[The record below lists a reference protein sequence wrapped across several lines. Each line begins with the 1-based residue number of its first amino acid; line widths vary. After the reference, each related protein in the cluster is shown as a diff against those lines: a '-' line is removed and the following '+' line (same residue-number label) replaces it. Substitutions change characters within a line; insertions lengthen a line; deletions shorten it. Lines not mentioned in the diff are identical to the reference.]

1 MEFKRICPNCGKE
14 LMYKSKTSYKNAIKS
29 NSLCRSCASKERQR
43 EKHCA
48 DLSNLLLDTPEA
60 FYWVGFL
67 LADGSFYDNRLKLG
81 LSIKDSNHLYKFAN
95 FINYTGAIDITDKS
109 ISVACKDVEIIKQ
122 IKEKFDIKDRKT
134 YNPPKTILKF
144 NIDLTYALLAG
155 FIDGDGSIKNQSK
168 RKDFCLTIKNHSSWE
183 SILKEFNSMIS
194 NKNLTKL
201 DSRGYAKFTISNTED
216 LKKLKIKILSL
227 NLPILAR
234 KWDVIDLNYTSR
246 HIIASELRE
255 RVIEAHKAGMRNKD
269 IAEKFNTSKSNV
281 TKIIKTYGEHI

>member
-1 MEFKRICPNCGKE
+1 
-14 LMYKSKTSYKNAIKS
+14 MYKSETSYKNAIKS
-29 NSLCRSCASKERQR
+29 NSLCRNCASKERQR

-81 LSIKDSNHLYKFAN
+81 LKLGLSIKDSNHLYKFAN

-109 ISVACKDVEIIKQ
+109 ISLACKDVGIIKQ

-183 SILKEFNSMIS
+183 S
-194 NKNLTKL
+194 
-201 DSRGYAKFTISNTED
+201 
-216 LKKLKIKILSL
+216 
-227 NLPILAR
+227 
-234 KWDVIDLNYTSR
+234 
-246 HIIASELRE
+246 
-255 RVIEAHKAGMRNKD
+255 
-269 IAEKFNTSKSNV
+269 NV
-281 TKIIKTYGEHI
+281 TKILKTLESIFKNVKPLILKSSEVKIWFTSDL